1 MHARGRYDAST
12 SIYIWIDTH
21 SAVRGSAPPH
31 HIHPP
36 VHPNNPIH
44 PFDGEIIPCK
54 SATYTTNTTLN
65 ARARPGS
72 TCRRR
77 SAWPALRRS
86 LVRHAKPRRGLPL
99 DLPTERAAVRRTQV
113 QGATRR
119 VCVHVPCRGVSTHG
133 HPSIHPS
140 IRPLH
145 PPAFPPTRRSIH
157 PSTHPPPTTNTE
169 RHDICPA
176 DRPAC
181 PPSQTR
187 RR

>member
-12 SIYIWIDTH
+12 SLYIWIDTH
-21 SAVRGSAPPH
+21 STVVGSAPPH

-54 SATYTTNTTLN
+54 SATYTTHTTLN

-77 SAWPALRRS
+77 SARAALRRS
-86 LVRHAKPRRGLPL
+86 LVRRAKPRRGLPL

-119 VCVHVPCRGVSTHG
+119 VCVHVPCRGVFTHG
-133 HPSIHPS
+133 YPS
-140 IRPLH
+140 LH
-145 PPAFPPTRRSIH
+145 TSIH
-157 PSTHPPPTTNTE
+157 PSTPSTCLPTYLPIYPPIHQST
-169 RHDICPA
+169 
-176 DRPAC
+176 
-181 PPSQTR
+181 SQYQHR
-187 RR
+187 EA